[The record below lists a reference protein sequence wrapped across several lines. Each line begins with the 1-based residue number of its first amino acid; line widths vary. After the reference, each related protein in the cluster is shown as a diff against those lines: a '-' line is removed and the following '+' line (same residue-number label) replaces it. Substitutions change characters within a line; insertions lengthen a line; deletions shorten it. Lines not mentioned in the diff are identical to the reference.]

1 MLFDSHCHVHDTR
14 MTGGLSGAVTAARDA
29 GVTTMVTVGC
39 DRPSSLAA
47 IAAANE
53 HGVEGVEVMATV
65 GLHPHDAVQGVD
77 SVADLFD
84 DPTAAGVVVA
94 VGECGLDYYYDHSP
108 RDVQRAA
115 FAEQIAIAHARQL
128 PLVIHTRDAWDDTFD
143 VLASEGTPANTIFH
157 CFTGGPAEAERCLAI
172 GAYLSYSGIVT
183 FKHADDLRAA
193 ALLTPA
199 ERMLVE
205 TDAPYL
211 APVPF
216 RGKPNQPAY
225 VTHTAQFLA
234 DLRDVPFDELAA
246 VTSGNARRA
255 FGLASV

>member
-1 MLFDSHCHVHDTR
+1 MLFDSHCHVHDAR
-14 MTGGLSGAVTAARDA
+14 ITGGLAGAVAAARDA
-29 GVTTMVTVGC
+29 GVSAMVTVGC
-39 DRPSSLAA
+39 DRPSSQAA
-47 IAAANE
+47 MVAAAT
-53 HGVEGVEVMATV
+53 HDVDGVDVYATI
-65 GLHPHDAVQGVD
+65 GLHPHDAVQGTA

-84 DPTAAGVVVA
+84 APGGEHVVA

-108 RDVQRAA
+108 RDTQRAV
-115 FAEQIAIAHARQL
+115 FAEQIAIAHERGL
-128 PLVIHTRDAWDDTFD
+128 PLVIHTRDAWDDTFA
-143 VLASEGTPANTIFH
+143 VLADTGVPSHTIFH
-157 CFTGGPAEAERCLAI
+157 CFTGGPAEAERCLAL

-193 ALLTPA
+193 ALITPT
-199 ERMLVE
+199 ERLLVE

-225 VTHTAQFLA
+225 VAHTAQFLA
-234 DLRDVPFDELAA
+234 DLRDESFDALAD
-246 VTSGNARRA
+246 VTAGNARRA